1 MTDQNTPQGS
11 PQSETFSDRPLRFS
25 IPGRHAR
32 GRVVRIEECLADI
45 LSAHAYPPAI
55 EALLTE
61 AVTLAALLGSLVKDV
76 GGELTMQANNGQG
89 AVSLL
94 VCDYRD
100 GELRGYAQY
109 DEAKVAELPPEPTL
123 FGLFGKAYLAI
134 TFDRRK
140 QSADEPGGRY
150 QGIVPLEGSSLSEA
164 CEYYFAQSEQIP
176 TLIRTARGVLDG
188 RVVSGGLLVQHL
200 AEGEEGR
207 ERLHV
212 RLDHPEWEHIRALAE
227 TVKPQELAHPGLPLE
242 ELIWRL
248 FHEEREVRI
257 EQGAALRKGCRCDPD
272 HIRAVIGR
280 FPASERR
287 EMAEADGAIHVD
299 CEFCSRKFPISL
311 ASLEN

>member
-1 MTDQNTPQGS
+1 MTDQT
-11 PQSETFSDRPLRFS
+11 ETFSDHPLRFS
-25 IPGRHAR
+25 IPGRSAR
-32 GRVVRIEECLADI
+32 GRALRLERSLDDI
-45 LSAHAYPPAI
+45 LAAHDYPPAI
-55 EALLTE
+55 AALLTE
-61 AVTLAALLGSLVKDV
+61 AVTLCALLGSLLKDA

-89 AVSLL
+89 AVTLL

-109 DEAKVAELPPEPTL
+109 DASKVAQLSPEPTL

-150 QGIVPLEGSSLSEA
+150 QGIVPLEGSSLAEA

-176 TLIRTARGVLDG
+176 TLIRTAHAMVDG
-188 RVVSGGLLVQHL
+188 RTVSGGFLVQHL

-212 RLDHPEWEHIRALAE
+212 RLDHPEWEHVRALAH
-227 TVKPQELAHPGLPLE
+227 TLKPEELAHSGLPLE
-242 ELIWRL
+242 ALVWRL

-257 EQGAALRKGCRCDPD
+257 EQGTPLTKGCRCDPD

-280 FPASERR
+280 FPAGERR
-287 EMAEADGAIHVD
+287 AMADAGGQIAVD
-299 CEFCSRKFPISL
+299 CEFCSRSFPISL
-311 ASLEN
+311 ASLEQ